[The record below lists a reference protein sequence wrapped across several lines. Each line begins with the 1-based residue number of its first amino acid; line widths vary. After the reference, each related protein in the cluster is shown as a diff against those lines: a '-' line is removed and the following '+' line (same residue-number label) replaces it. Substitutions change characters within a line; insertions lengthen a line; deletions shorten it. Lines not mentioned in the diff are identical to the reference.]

1 MRNTQPKPIGNAI
14 ESVIQHLGI
23 GKKLRDYE
31 VIDAWPGIVGEQISN
46 VATPMRI
53 EHGKLFVH
61 VSQAAW
67 RNELVFLK
75 SALIEKINKAMHQE
89 IVNDIIFR

>member
-1 MRNTQPKPIGNAI
+1 MKHTQPKAIGNAI
-14 ESVIQHLGI
+14 ESAIRYLGI
-23 GKKLRDYE
+23 GRKLKDYE
-31 VIDAWPGIVGEQISN
+31 VLEVWPDIVGEQISK
-46 VATPMRI
+46 VTTPLRI

-61 VSQAAW
+61 VTQAVW

-75 SALIEKINKAMHQE
+75 SALIEKINTMMHQE